1 MRNFFSVLATS
12 FQSIL
17 GKKRDNNF
25 LTCLFY
31 LANPFYGTH
40 FSVSTLKYVKVI
52 FYLSLFVL
60 CQHLCGPDYNEF
72 LCYMLAPPCS
82 SPRKPCRSLCL
93 AVENECGKVMQS
105 FGHDWPEAFKCD
117 PFPTDN
123 CLGQKEAQNT
133 KFLNGT
139 GKPISRC

>member
-1 MRNFFSVLATS
+1 MLILSS
-12 FQSIL
+12 KSIL
-17 GKKRDNNF
+17 RNPLFSKHPKICEGNF
-25 LTCLFY
+25 L
-31 LANPFYGTH
+31 
-40 FSVSTLKYVKVI
+40 SK
-52 FYLSLFVL
+52 SLCL

-105 FGHDWPEAFKCD
+105 FGLDWPEAFKCD

-133 KFLNGT
+133 EFLNGT